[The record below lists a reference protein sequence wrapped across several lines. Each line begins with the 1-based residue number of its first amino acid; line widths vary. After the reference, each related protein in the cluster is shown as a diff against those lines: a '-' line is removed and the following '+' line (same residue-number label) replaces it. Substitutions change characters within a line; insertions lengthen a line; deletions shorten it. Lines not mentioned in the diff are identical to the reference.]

1 MATALTQYTQLW
13 TRLQPKQRIAVVV
26 AALAT
31 LGLVIALVFY
41 GSQPEYGVLFSDLKP
56 ADAQTI
62 VEKLKAG
69 NVAYKVSAGGTTV
82 NVPSDRIAELRLQMA
97 SSGALSGGHVGF
109 DLFDKTSFGA
119 TDFTQQ
125 VNYQRALEG
134 ELAKTLEAMDEF
146 ESARVHI
153 TQARESIFA
162 DKADRAKASVVVR
175 VRQGHDLS
183 RERTEA
189 ILNLVA
195 SAIEGLD
202 PGDIS
207 VMDARGRLLSAP
219 SRNGTG
225 AAGDANTFNSHLEA
239 RRSFETETA
248 ARVVSLLE
256 PITGV
261 GHVRA
266 DVSADLDFNRVEQ
279 TEEKYDPKSA
289 VIRSQQS
296 AQETRNSQAVT
307 AAGIA
312 GVRSN
317 DPTRTP
323 SPTPTPV
330 AVSSGDGRTAT
341 TTNYEIDKTVTH
353 TVGNG
358 GRITRLS
365 VSVVAD
371 YKNVN
376 GVATIRS
383 PEELQK
389 MQGLVAAAVG
399 IDSAKMDQVVV
410 QSIPFDQPTIEVK
423 APSWQ
428 DKNRELIQVGLK
440 YGLLALAALLVIIF
454 IIRPARK
461 HLRMVTPLEL
471 PQGEARTER
480 RVLTAGQPVAVELHR
495 SDSPD
500 ADTSAKTV
508 AELQAQMDAEVAR
521 EMASFIPEVKR
532 ASAVRRQLVEHSTL
546 TPETLAMTVRGWLQE
561 NRK

>member
-1 MATALTQYTQLW
+1 
-13 TRLQPKQRIAVVV
+13 
-26 AALAT
+26 
-31 LGLVIALVFY
+31 
-41 GSQPEYGVLFSDLKP
+41 
-56 ADAQTI
+56 
-62 VEKLKAG
+62 
-69 NVAYKVSAGGTTV
+69 
-82 NVPSDRIAELRLQMA
+82 
-97 SSGALSGGHVGF
+97 
-109 DLFDKTSFGA
+109 
-119 TDFTQQ
+119 
-125 VNYQRALEG
+125 
-134 ELAKTLEAMDEF
+134 
-146 ESARVHI
+146 
-153 TQARESIFA
+153 
-162 DKADRAKASVVVR
+162 
-175 VRQGHDLS
+175 
-183 RERTEA
+183 
-189 ILNLVA
+189 
-195 SAIEGLD
+195 
-202 PGDIS
+202 
-207 VMDARGRLLSAP
+207 
-219 SRNGTG
+219 
-225 AAGDANTFNSHLEA
+225 
-239 RRSFETETA
+239 
-248 ARVVSLLE
+248 
-256 PITGV
+256 V

-289 VIRSQQS
+289 VIRSQQA

-307 AAGIA
+307 ASGIA

-410 QSIPFDQPTIEVK
+410 QSIPFDQPTIEVRT
-423 APSWQ
+423 PSWQ

-440 YGLLALAALLVIIF
+440 YGLLALASLLVIIF

-471 PQGEARTER
+471 PQGDARTER
-480 RVLTAGQPVAVELHR
+480 RVLTAGQPVAAELHR
-495 SDSPD
+495 SDSPA
-500 ADTSAKTV
+500 ADNSAKTV